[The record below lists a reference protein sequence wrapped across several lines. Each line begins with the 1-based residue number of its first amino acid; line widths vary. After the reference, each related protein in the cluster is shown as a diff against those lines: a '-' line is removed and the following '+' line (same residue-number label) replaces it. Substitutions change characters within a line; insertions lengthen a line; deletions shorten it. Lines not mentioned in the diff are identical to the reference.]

1 MAQTQR
7 LKTRIAPTPS
17 GYLHLG
23 NALSFA
29 ITWALAR
36 QQNGTIILRIDDLD
50 NARFR
55 QEYLQDI
62 FDTLHFM
69 GLDYDEGP
77 TDAEGFM
84 KHYSQHL
91 RLPRYHA
98 LLQQLVEKGEVY
110 ACPCSRK
117 QLSALPGNTCS
128 LHTCR
133 HELLPL
139 QQPDIAWRIRIP
151 ENTKVSFT
159 DQLLHTCTI
168 HLAEE
173 MSDFVVQRKEGIPA
187 YQIASLSDDLEM
199 GINTIVRG
207 QDLLTSTAAQLY
219 LAQKLGAEQ
228 FSSIN
233 FVHHPLVLEPEG
245 GKLSKSHDSLS
256 IAEMRKNGLSS
267 KALWQT
273 ITRTLGWGEAGVVD
287 AKSFLNR
294 FALADLKQPGK
305 QSLQAQG
312 AE

>member
-1 MAQTQR
+1 MPST

-36 QQNGTIILRIDDLD
+36 QQNGTVVLRVDDLD

-55 QEYLQDI
+55 PEYLQDI

-77 TDAEGFM
+77 ADAEDFLKG
-84 KHYSQHL
+84 YSQHL

-98 LLQQLVEKGEVY
+98 LLQQLVEQGVVY

-117 QLSALPGNTCS
+117 QLAALPSSTCD

-133 HELLPL
+133 HEQLPL
-139 QQPDIAWRIRIP
+139 HQSGIAWRIRIP
-151 ENTKVSFT
+151 EGTEVTFQ
-159 DQLLHTCTI
+159 DQLLQTSTVK
-168 HLAEE
+168 LAEE
-173 MSDFVVQRKEGIPA
+173 MPDFVVQRKEGIPA
-187 YQIASLSDDLEM
+187 YQIASLADDLQM

-207 QDLLTSTAAQLY
+207 EDLLSSTAAQLY
-219 LAQKLGAEQ
+219 LAQLLGAEA
-228 FSSIN
+228 FTSIN
-233 FVHHPLVLEPEG
+233 FVHHPLVADPEG

-256 IAEMRKNGLSS
+256 ITEMRKGGLSS
-267 KALWQT
+267 KAFWQT
-273 ITRTLGWGEAGVVD
+273 IAHTLGWQERNITD
-287 AKSFLNR
+287 ARSFLDKFR
-294 FALADLKQPGK
+294 LEDLRNMSQKE
-305 QSLQAQG
+305 LRV
-312 AE
+312 